1 MRVCVR
7 ERDGKTQIGSSG
19 GLKINESVLKV
30 VILATGLH
38 LTTDCC
44 GDNTRDRASDGE
56 TGSDPQADGKK
67 NKTQCSREG
76 VR

>member
-1 MRVCVR
+1 M
-7 ERDGKTQIGSSG
+7 
-19 GLKINESVLKV
+19 KV

-67 NKTQCSREG
+67 QNTVLQGGSKVTLND
-76 VR
+76 